1 MVFLVIFLSN
11 QQKQIWMYRVF
22 LDANIIADSYDN
34 NRNTYAES
42 FAAMKILAN
51 NKSVEIFTSCD
62 IITTLYYILS
72 KKGKDL
78 ALDAIIQINELC
90 TVVDFANAEILQ
102 SCQLMKNNPHYK
114 DLEDTIQYVMA
125 KKIGA
130 DLILSND
137 KGFVSDDIELM
148 STPDFL
154 KSHTKGKK

>member
-1 MVFLVIFLSN
+1 
-11 QQKQIWMYRVF
+11 MYKVF
-22 LDANIIADSYDN
+22 LDANVIADTYDV
-34 NRNTYAES
+34 NRHTYAES
-42 FAAMKILAN
+42 LLAMKSLAN
-51 NKSVEIFTSCD
+51 NKSVELFTSCD

-72 KKGKDL
+72 KQGQDI
-78 ALDAIIQINELC
+78 ALEAIIHINELC
-90 TVVDFANAEILQ
+90 TVVDFANYEILQ

-148 STPDFL
+148 TTPNFNL
-154 KSHTKGKK
+154 HHPQGKK

>member
-1 MVFLVIFLSN
+1 MVFLATFLSN
-11 QQKQIWMYRVF
+11 QQKQIWMYKVF
-22 LDANIIADSYDN
+22 LDANVIADSYDN
-34 NRNTYAES
+34 KRSTYADS
-42 FAAMKILAN
+42 FLAMKILAN

-72 KKGKDL
+72 KRGKNL

-90 TVVDFANAEILQ
+90 TVVDFANEEILQ
-102 SCQLMKNNPHYK
+102 SCQLMKHNPHHK

-148 STPDFL
+148 TTPNFNL
-154 KSHTKGKK
+154 HHPQGKK